1 MLVQDGPKSEAAFWL
16 IAICKMSTPI
26 CMISINQNPK
36 RVKLASLFIFR
47 SVQKSYNQI
56 KWFHFLSHAIYYYP
70 IIIQQSDGK
79 QLVSTSF
86 NCWQTDEMRL
96 STQHTEHTVAC
107 IHTRPLTGHRHIG
120 RLHIWWIFMSKWQHT
135 LLMLALLLLAWTY
148 HLDTARRS
156 RLSVCVATFRRYVQ
170 LRLHEHN
177 NYNRQTFSTKLIKLA

>member
-1 MLVQDGPKSEAAFWL
+1 MLVRDGPKSEAAFWL

-86 NCWQTDEMRL
+86 NCWQTETKWDCQHNTL
-96 STQHTEHTVAC
+96 STLWHAFTHV
-107 IHTRPLTGHRHIG
+107 H
-120 RLHIWWIFMSKWQHT
+120 W
-135 LLMLALLLLAWTY
+135 
-148 HLDTARRS
+148 LDTDTSAAYTSDEYSWANDNTPCWCLLYCSWRGPITWIQQEDR
-156 RLSVCVATFRRYVQ
+156 V
-170 LRLHEHN
+170 
-177 NYNRQTFSTKLIKLA
+177 